1 MNLRTAVP
9 GFLMAGILVAVSP
22 AAGKPRFGVETGVNL
37 STLDYDQE
45 LPVPDWNNGWRP
57 SFTAGGLVEF
67 PFRERW
73 SFVAGV
79 RYLQQGNSVDF
90 TVSTLFPPVEFQIV
104 QSYVSFPLKLELR
117 PLPSPKVFLSV
128 GPELG
133 VLIGGRMPRTLSEF
147 TFYDNIRT
155 QLAPTNLL
163 IDLGMGVRLP
173 VENHEATLEVRYAH
187 GVTEAAKDEDW
198 FSNWKTRGIETLV
211 GMRW

>member
-9 GFLMAGILVAVSP
+9 GFLMAGILVAASP
-22 AAGKPRFGVETGVNL
+22 AAGGPRWGVETGVNV
-37 STLDYDQE
+37 STLDYDEE
-45 LPVPDWNNGWRP
+45 LPIWINGWRP

-67 PFRERW
+67 PFQERV
-73 SFVAGV
+73 SLVAGV
-79 RYLQQGNSVDF
+79 RYLQQGNHVEFDPIVA
-90 TVSTLFPPVEFQIV
+90 TGEFQII
-104 QSYVSFPLKLELR
+104 QSYVSFPLRLELR
-117 PLPSPKVFLSV
+117 PLPSQKVFFSV

-133 VLIGGRMPRTLSEF
+133 VLIGGRAPLTLDGLPTSS
-147 TFYDNIRT
+147 YPNIRT

-163 IDLGMGVRLP
+163 IDVGMGVRLP